1 MNFIFISPQFPRTYW
16 NFCDRLKK
24 NGVNV
29 LGIGDTPYDALP
41 PETRGALNEYY
52 RVNDM
57 ENYDEV
63 FRAVAFFS
71 FKYGKIDWIES
82 NNEHWLEQDARLR
95 TDFNVTTGVGL
106 SEINAFKSK
115 SAMKAFYARGGV
127 PSARFLRVTTLDAAE
142 KFVAEVGF
150 PVVVKPDIGVGASN
164 TWALHDAAELREFFA
179 NPPHVEY
186 IMEEFVRGDIF
197 SFDAITD
204 ENCNILFESMTA
216 WPPSIMDIVNFDLDL
231 AYHVSRD
238 VPAALKTLGRKT
250 VAAFGARRRFVH
262 LEFFRLAEKK
272 DGLGEAGD
280 FVALEVNMRP
290 AGGYTPDMMNFAHST
305 DVYQIWA
312 DMVTFGERR
321 VPAAEREFFC
331 AYASQKDG
339 KPYVH
344 THAEILAR
352 YGNALVMCERMPE
365 LMVRTMGNQM
375 YTAKFDTL
383 EEVEAFTR
391 FVIEKK
397 KI

>member
-1 MNFIFISPQFPRTYW
+1 M
-16 NFCDRLKK
+16 
-24 NGVNV
+24 
-29 LGIGDTPYDALP
+29 
-41 PETRGALNEYY
+41 
-52 RVNDM
+52 
-57 ENYDEV
+57 
-63 FRAVAFFS
+63 
-71 FKYGKIDWIES
+71 
-82 NNEHWLEQDARLR
+82 
-95 TDFNVTTGVGL
+95 
-106 SEINAFKSK
+106 
-115 SAMKAFYARGGV
+115 
-127 PSARFLRVTTLDAAE
+127 
-142 KFVAEVGF
+142 
-150 PVVVKPDIGVGASN
+150 
-164 TWALHDAAELREFFA
+164 
-179 NPPHVEY
+179 
-186 IMEEFVRGDIF
+186 
-197 SFDAITD
+197 
-204 ENCNILFESMTA
+204 
-216 WPPSIMDIVNFDLDL
+216 
-231 AYHVSRD
+231 
-238 VPAALKTLGRKT
+238 RK
-250 VAAFGARRRFVH
+250 
-262 LEFFRLAEKK
+262 KK